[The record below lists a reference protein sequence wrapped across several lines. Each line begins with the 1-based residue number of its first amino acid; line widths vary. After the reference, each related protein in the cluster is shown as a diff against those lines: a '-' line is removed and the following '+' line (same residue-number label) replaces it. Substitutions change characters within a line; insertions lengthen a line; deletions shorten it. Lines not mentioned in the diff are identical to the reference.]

1 MRSPDCLAATGATK
15 VRADFPLTRVPPMSS
30 LVRTVLQDGIVLIIV
45 ENPPVNALSVGVPD
59 GIMAALAEGAADPQV
74 GGFVLLGGGRTFI
87 AGADIREFGKPRPPG
102 AKTIFDLIAALEA
115 SPKPVV
121 AAIHGTALG
130 GGLEVALAC
139 HWRVGVKGSQ
149 YGLPEVKLGI
159 LPGAGGTQ
167 RLPRLIGLEPAARLI
182 VSGEFVPAEK
192 ALALGIVDQLAEGE
206 PADAGAAF
214 ARQVVAEDRPLRRI
228 RDMADK
234 LAVPDGLFEE
244 LRRSIARSGRGQ
256 VAPWRC
262 IDCVEAAATLPFDQ
276 GLRRE
281 RELFEECLASPQS
294 KALRHFFFAEREA
307 AKIPDV
313 PKDTPV
319 TPVRKAAVIGAGTM
333 GGGIAMS
340 FANAGIPVTLVET
353 AAEALDRG
361 IGTIRANYART
372 VASGRL
378 PQAAMDR
385 AMAQLSGTLDLA
397 AIADADIV
405 VEAVFEDMA
414 VKKDLFRR
422 IDGIA
427 KAGAMLATNTSTLD
441 VDEIAAATGRPEKVI
456 GTHFFSPANVMKL
469 LEVVRGA
476 KTDRPTIAST
486 MALARPLKKVAVLVG
501 VCDGFVGNRML
512 AGYMQQALFLLEE
525 GALPQDVDRA
535 IQDFGFAMGP
545 FAMMDLAGN
554 DVEWRIRKHR
564 EKTNPPPSNRRRS
577 RLPDLI
583 CEQGRFGQ
591 KTRAG
596 WYRYEP
602 GDRTPHPDP
611 AIEALIVENSR
622 ADGIVRREI
631 GAAEIVQRCLLPL
644 INEGAKILD
653 EGLALRPG
661 DIDVIWVYGY
671 GFPAYKGG
679 PMFHADQLGL
689 PEVLAQL
696 LRLEG
701 EQGSFWT
708 PSPLLV
714 RLAEAG
720 RGFSSLKAG

>member
-1 MRSPDCLAATGATK
+1 MT
-15 VRADFPLTRVPPMSS
+15 S
-30 LVRTVLQDGIVLIIV
+30 LVRTSHLDGVLVIAVD
-45 ENPPVNALSVGVPD
+45 NPPVNALSVGVPD
-59 GIMAALAEGAADPQV
+59 GIIDAVAAGAADPKV
-74 GGFVLLGGGRTFI
+74 DAFVLLGAGRTFI

-115 SPKPVV
+115 APKPVV

-167 RLPRLIGLEPAARLI
+167 RLPRLIGVEAAARLI
-182 VSGEFVPAEK
+182 VSGDFVAAEQ
-192 ALALGIVDQLAEGE
+192 AAGLGIVDALVEGDLAL
-206 PADAGAAF
+206 AGAAY
-214 ARQVVAEDRPLRRI
+214 ARTVVAEKRPLRRV
-228 RDMADK
+228 RDMGDR
-234 LAVPDGLFEE
+234 LDVPAGFFEGL
-244 LRRSIARSGRGQ
+244 RKSIARSGRGQ

-294 KALRHFFFAEREA
+294 KALRHFFFAEREV

-319 TPVRKAAVIGAGTM
+319 QPVRQAAIIGAGTM
-333 GGGIAMS
+333 GGGIAMT

-353 AAEALDRG
+353 SQEALDRG
-361 IGTIRANYART
+361 LGTIRANYART

-378 PQAAMDR
+378 PQGAMDK
-385 AMAQLSGTLDLA
+385 AMDLLSGTLDLQA
-397 AIADADIV
+397 VAGADIV
-405 VEAVFEDMA
+405 VEAVFEDME
-414 VKKDLFRR
+414 VKKDLFARLDR
-422 IDGIA
+422 IA
-427 KAGAMLATNTSTLD
+427 KADAILATNTSTLD
-441 VDEIAAATGRPEKVI
+441 VDEIARATSRPEKVI

-476 KTDRPTIAST
+476 RTDKPTIAAT
-486 MALARPLKKVAVLVG
+486 MALARPLRKVAALVG

-525 GALPQDVDRA
+525 GALPQEVDKA
-535 IQDFGFAMGP
+535 IYDFGFAMGP

-564 EKTNPPPSNRRRS
+564 EKTRPRPANQRFS

-583 CEQGRFGQ
+583 CEAGRFGQ
-591 KTRAG
+591 KTGAG
-596 WYRYEP
+596 WYRYEA

-611 AIEALIVENSR
+611 AIERLIVDES
-622 ADGIVRREI
+622 AAAGITRRPIGSDEI
-631 GAAEIVQRCLLPL
+631 LQRCLLPL
-644 INEGAKILD
+644 INEGARILD

-671 GFPAYKGG
+671 GFPSYKGG
-679 PMFHADQLGL
+679 PMFHADQIGL
-689 PEVLAQL
+689 AGILAQL
-696 LRLEG
+696 RRLEA
-701 EQGSFWT
+701 EQGGFWA
-708 PSPLLV
+708 PSPLIV

-720 RGFSSLKAG
+720 QGFGSLKAG

>member
-1 MRSPDCLAATGATK
+1 
-15 VRADFPLTRVPPMSS
+15 MSS
-30 LVRTVLQDGIVLIIV
+30 LVRVEIRDGVAVIAVD
-45 ENPPVNALSVGVPD
+45 NPPVNALSVGVPD
-59 GIMAALAEGAADPQV
+59 GIMAALAAGAADPAV
-74 GGFVLLGGGRTFI
+74 GAFVLLGAGRTFI
-87 AGADIREFGKPRPPG
+87 AGADIREFGKPRPAG

-139 HWRVGVKGSQ
+139 HWRVGVRGSQ

-167 RLPRLIGLEPAARLI
+167 RLPRLIGVEPAAKLI
-182 VSGEFVPAEK
+182 VSGDFVPAEK
-192 ALALGIVDQLAEGE
+192 ALALGIVDALVEGDLAE
-206 PADAGAAF
+206 AGAAF
-214 ARQVVAEDRPLRRI
+214 ARQVVAEGRPLRLVRNM
-228 RDMADK
+228 DDK
-234 LAVPDGLFEE
+234 LAVPDGFFAD
-244 LRRSIARSGRGQ
+244 LRRSIAKSGRGQ

-262 IDCVEAAATLPFDQ
+262 IDCVEAAATLPVDQ
-276 GLRRE
+276 GLKRE

-294 KALRHFFFAEREA
+294 KALRHFFFAEREV

-313 PKDTPV
+313 PKE
-319 TPVRKAAVIGAGTM
+319 TPVRAVAKAAVIGAGTM
-333 GGGIAMS
+333 GGGIAMT

-353 AAEALDRG
+353 GQEALDRG
-361 IGTIRANYART
+361 IGTMRANYGRT

-378 PQAAMDR
+378 SQAAMDK
-385 AMAQLSGTLDLA
+385 AMGLVSGTLELA
-397 AIADADIV
+397 AVADADIV
-405 VEAVFEDMA
+405 IEAVFEDMA

-422 IDGIA
+422 LDAIVRP
-427 KAGAMLATNTSTLD
+427 GAILATNTSTLD
-441 VDEIAAATGRPEKVI
+441 VDEIAAVTKRPEAVI

-476 KTDRPTIAST
+476 KTDKPTVAST
-486 MALARPLKKVAVLVG
+486 MALAKPLKKVAVLVG

-525 GALPQDVDRA
+525 GCLPQDVDKA
-535 IQDFGFAMGP
+535 LYDFGFAMGP

-564 EKTNPPPSNRRRS
+564 EKTKPPPTDLRRS
-577 RLPDLI
+577 ALPDLL
-583 CEQGRFGQ
+583 CEAGRFGQ
-591 KTRAG
+591 KTAAG

-602 GDRTPHPDP
+602 GDRTPHPD
-611 AIEALIVENSR
+611 AAVEAMIVENSARIGIRRR
-622 ADGIVRREI
+622 AIAADEIVR
-631 GAAEIVQRCLLPL
+631 RCLLPL
-644 INEGAKILD
+644 VNEGARILD

-679 PMFHADQLGL
+679 PMFHADQIGL

-696 LRLEG
+696 LRLES
-701 EQGSFWT
+701 EQGRFWT
-708 PSPLLV
+708 PSPLIV

-720 RGFSSLKAG
+720 RGFASLKAG